1 MADDVRSLW
10 EANAAAWVEM
20 SRAGYDVYRD
30 LVNTPAFMTML
41 PEVSGLVGLDLG
53 CGEGHNTRLVGR
65 RGAQVVGVDV
75 APTFLRAAVGEERAD
90 PAGVSYL
97 QADGA
102 CLPVGDQAVD
112 FVVAFMSLM
121 DMADAS
127 GSLAEAY
134 RVLRPGGFL
143 QFSVLHPLS
152 LVPYRRWISDDD
164 GERVALAVG
173 GYFEGGPLE
182 GTWTFGA
189 APEEVRRRHQPFRVR
204 YFRRTMSGWLNEV
217 ARSGFW
223 LEEVCEPC
231 AGEQTAE
238 AHPKVADTRIA
249 PYFLIIRAR
258 RPHAPA

>member
-1 MADDVRSLW
+1 VADDVRSLW
-10 EANAAAWVEM
+10 NANAAAWVEM

-30 LVNTPAFMTML
+30 LVNTPAFIAML

-53 CGEGHNTRLVGR
+53 CGEGHNTRLVSR
-65 RGAQVVGVDV
+65 RGARVVGVDI
-75 APTFLRAAVGEERAD
+75 APTFLRAALSEERTH
-90 PAGVSYL
+90 PAGISYL

-102 CLPVGDQAVD
+102 CLPIRDQAVD

-121 DMADAS
+121 DMANTP
-127 GSLAEAY
+127 GGLAEAY

-143 QFSVLHPLS
+143 QFSILHPLS

-164 GERVALAVG
+164 GERVALAIG

-182 GTWTFGA
+182 ETWTFST

-204 YFRRTMSGWLNEV
+204 YFRRTMSGWLNVV
-217 ARSGFW
+217 ARAGFS

-231 AGEQTAE
+231 ADEQTAE
-238 AHPKVADTRIA
+238 AHPEVADTRIV
-249 PYFLIIRAR
+249 PYFLTLRAR
-258 RPHAPA
+258 RPLA